1 MLDDKINKK
10 MYEKIAS
17 KIQKGLERAED
28 DPRLLEL
35 SSIEDFN
42 DGDIVAILKAFYDS
56 DNMVY
61 RRIGT
66 ILNAIFTH
74 GHNVFVITQKY
85 MNDLLEKDVL
95 ITANSCDGKTYK
107 KVLKAMY
114 DLKLM
119 VCLRTPVKN
128 DLGVSGKAGLY
139 EIVDEDILSAM
150 AKSIGENNLL
160 AKRNKFIEWFDK
172 NNPDYEYK
180 LTEQDRLENEK
191 DKEAADAI
199 FGRK

>member
-1 MLDDKINKK
+1 MLDDKINRK
-10 MYEKIAS
+10 MYDKIAN
-17 KIQKGLERAED
+17 KIKQNLEKGED

-35 SSIEDFN
+35 SSLEDFN
-42 DGDIVAILKAFYDS
+42 DGEILAILKAFYDS

-85 MNDLLEKDVL
+85 MNDLLEKDSL

-107 KVLKAMY
+107 KILKAMF
-114 DLKLM
+114 DLKIII
-119 VCLRTPVKN
+119 CLRNPVKN
-128 DLGVSGKAGLY
+128 NLGISGKAGLY

-150 AKSIGENNLL
+150 AKSIGANNLL

-172 NNPDYEYK
+172 NNPDYEYQ
-180 LTEQDRLENEK
+180 LTEKDRLENEK
-191 DKEAADAI
+191 DMEAANAI
-199 FGRK
+199 FRPK